1 MKMNLNGDISVVFTV
16 KNDLAYVQAFL
27 ESIRTLEPGEIIAVV
42 SGGRDDLLFKYLD
55 SQPDVTAYHKDC
67 NRGHG
72 RNLAIEYATKSYVL
86 MVDADNK
93 YDFTR
98 IDFQSLKNDNLNAV
112 WCVNSP
118 HVWFL
123 FAKQTIFMDHR
134 FRNIQEADEFY
145 YIKDH
150 KAFVVG
156 KAERIGYPLNT
167 KSEQAKTT
175 RFRLFPDFIRWPMRL
190 KSINLT
196 DNQLLIA
203 SLKTKIA
210 PLQFIVTICYLLL
223 RPVYHY
229 LNKKVI

>member
-1 MKMNLNGDISVVFTV
+1 MNLNNDISVVFTV
-16 KNDLAYVQAFL
+16 KDDIAYIQAFL
-27 ESIRTLEPGEIIAVV
+27 ESIRTLEPGEIIAIV
-42 SGGRDDLLFKYLD
+42 SGRDDFLFKYLD
-55 SQPDVTAYHKDC
+55 SQPDITAYHKDC

-72 RNLAIEYATKSYVL
+72 RNLAIEYATKPYVL

-98 IDFQSLKNDNLNAV
+98 IDFQSLKNDKLNAV
-112 WCVNSP
+112 WSVDSP

-123 FAKQTIFMDHR
+123 FAKRSVFMDHR
-134 FRNIQEADEFY
+134 FRNIQIGDDFY

-150 KAFVVG
+150 KAFIIG
-156 KAERIGYPLNT
+156 KAERIGNPLNT
-167 KSEQAKTT
+167 KSEQTKTT

-196 DNQLLIA
+196 DGQLLIA
-203 SLKTKIA
+203 SLKSRIA
-210 PLQFIVTICYLLL
+210 PLQFLVTVCYLLL
-223 RPVYHY
+223 RPVYYY